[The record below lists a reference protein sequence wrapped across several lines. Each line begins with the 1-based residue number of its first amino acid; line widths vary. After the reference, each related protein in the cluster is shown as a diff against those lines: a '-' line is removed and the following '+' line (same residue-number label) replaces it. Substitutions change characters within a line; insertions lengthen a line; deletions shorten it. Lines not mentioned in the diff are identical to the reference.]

1 MNNNEELVLF
11 FLEMINNVKV
21 YHWRTKSYAEHKAT
35 DELFSSLNEHV
46 DEFVEILLG
55 KQVPVRL
62 NLNKKVININDFT
75 NREGFILLLQS
86 YTRVLIG
93 FNEYLKGTDSDLLN
107 IRDEILGDINKTLYL
122 LSLSC

>member
-62 NLNKKVININDFT
+62 NLDKKVIAIDDYT
-75 NREGFILLLQS
+75 NREGFIRLLQS
-86 YTRVLIG
+86 YTRVLTG

>member
-35 DELFSSLNEHV
+35 DELFSSLNENV